1 MTLSD
6 QSDDA
11 LPLTDFINALPNPAP
26 WGNRPLP
33 KIIWLFWHS
42 GLKDAPEVVR
52 RSLTTWQH
60 FNPDHEVRFLDL
72 AEAEAVLG
80 IDLQAL
86 FEKLTVDLG
95 WAGKSDLIRLML
107 LAKFGGVWADATTF
121 CLKPLSEWLH
131 DEIYTN
137 GFFCFRWESKVSD
150 RDMISWFL
158 ASIPGHPLTVR
169 SLVRSQEFLFKKRDQ
184 NLTIM
189 SSANFLR
196 ALGIAPGERRGVDA
210 LAKCENLKKKT
221 TYFWIFY
228 IFKTVFDKHP
238 REYAHLKKLSNRYAQ
253 HASSLNVFRDSYVSK
268 QTYKDVSKE
277 IYKTRLELMF
287 DGDAVRGDFHERLKN
302 VHWSKIRN
310 SLAIS
315 EDRKII
321 FVHIPKCG
329 GTSIDRSDLF
339 EGGIHRHG
347 HPEFLYFKKI
357 LGSNFSQFRLL
368 TLVRNPWDRLASA
381 FHWASAE
388 AMKHDRKDA
397 VMARDHL
404 TEFED
409 DLIKFLPQFC
419 KDSQKFIGILWF
431 RPAISFF
438 NPAQCDIPYFIQKLE
453 EKDNLGPLRQ
463 FLGMPDFQLGHERA
477 GTTPP
482 PAKSAFTEEI
492 FRKVG
497 EIYAADVQAFGYQ
510 DTTMAQLKY

>member
-1 MTLSD
+1 MTLSE
-6 QSDDA
+6 QADDA
-11 LPLTDFINALPNPAP
+11 LPLTDFINALPEPAP

-80 IDLQAL
+80 VDLQAL
-86 FEKLTVDLG
+86 FERLTVDLG
-95 WAGKSDLIRLML
+95 WAGKSDLIRMML

-131 DEIYTN
+131 DEIFVN
-137 GFFCFRWESKVSD
+137 GFFCFRWASKLSD

-158 ASIPGHPLTVR
+158 ASIPGHTLTVR
-169 SLVRSQEFLFKKRDQ
+169 SLVRSQDFLFKRRDQ

-196 ALGIAPGERRGVDA
+196 ALGIAPGERRGIDA
-210 LAKCENLKKKT
+210 LKKCENLKNKT
-221 TYFWIFY
+221 SYFWMFY
-228 IFKTVFDKHP
+228 VFKTVFDNHP
-238 REYAHLKKLSNRYAQ
+238 KEYAYLENLSNKYAQ
-253 HASSLNVFRDSYVSK
+253 HTCAINVFRDSYVSK
-268 QTYKDVSKE
+268 QTYKDVSRE

-287 DGDAVRGDFHERLKN
+287 DGEGIRADFQESLKN
-302 VHWSKIRN
+302 VNWSKIRKT
-310 SLAIS
+310 LAIS
-315 EDRKII
+315 YERKVI

-329 GTSIDRSDLF
+329 GTSIDRSDIF

-347 HPEFLYFKKI
+347 HPKFLYFKKI
-357 LGSNFSQFRLL
+357 LGSNISQFRLL

-388 AMKHDRKDA
+388 AMKHDHEDA

-409 DLIKFLPQFC
+409 DLIKFLPEFC
-419 KDSQKFIGILWF
+419 KNSQRFIEILWL
-431 RPAISFF
+431 RPAVSFF
-438 NPAQCDIPYFIQKLE
+438 DPAQCDIPYFIQKLE

-477 GTTPP
+477 GTTAPL
-482 PAKSAFTEEI
+482 AKSAFTEEV